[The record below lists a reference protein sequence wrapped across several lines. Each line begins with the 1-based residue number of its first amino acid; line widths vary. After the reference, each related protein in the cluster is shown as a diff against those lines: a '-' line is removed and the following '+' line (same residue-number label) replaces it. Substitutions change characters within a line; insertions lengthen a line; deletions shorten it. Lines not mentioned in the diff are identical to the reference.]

1 MESPSV
7 PENVPL
13 LPPVIVM
20 SSAEKPKTASDKL
33 NEKETSSVAVP
44 LVSSV
49 IATVGLAVS
58 KS

>member
-7 PENVPL
+7 PEKVPL
-13 LPPVIVM
+13 LPLLRVM
-20 SSAEKPKTASDKL
+20 SSAEKPKTASEKV
-33 NEKETSSVAVP
+33 NEKETSFVAVP

-49 IATVGLAVS
+49 MATVGLAVS

>member
-7 PENVPL
+7 PEKVPL

-20 SSAEKPKTASDKL
+20 SSAEKPKTGSEKV

-44 LVSSV
+44 LASPL
-49 IATVGLAVS
+49 I
-58 KS
+58 